1 MANLTITVDE
11 QTLKRARMRA
21 LEEDT
26 SVNAVLRAYLEEY
39 AGVRRERRE
48 ARRRIQDLARKS
60 GMGSGGEG
68 LPKREILYDRE
79 IARNRSSGPL

>member
-26 SVNAVLRAYLEEY
+26 SVNAVLREYLEEY
-39 AGVRRERRE
+39 SGRRRERRE
-48 ARRRIQDLARKS
+48 AGRKLLELSDSS
-60 GMGSGGEG
+60 GMSSEGEG
-68 LPKREILYDRE
+68 LPRREELYDRE
-79 IARNRSSGPL
+79 IARNRSSGPY